1 MTFIRTKRV
10 RKNGRTYVYQYAQAS
25 VRVGRKVK
33 SIHLGKSGEGHVPA
47 MLEDRYMF
55 AKEKASEK
63 EASKQLNA
71 VAPDGVHQ
79 TGQDGEAGRS
89 DVGQE

>member
-1 MTFIRTKRV
+1 MTFIRKKTA
-10 RKNGRTYVYQYAQAS
+10 RKNGKTYTYFYRQRS
-25 VRVGRKVK
+25 VRIGRKVK
-33 SIHLGKSGEGHVPA
+33 SIHLGKAGEGHVPA

-63 EASKQLNA
+63 EASKHLNA
-71 VAPDGVHQ
+71 VAPDSVHQ
-79 TGQDGEAGRS
+79 AGQDGEAGGS